1 MEKVADVNR
10 DAGLASLPE
19 MAALPEDL
27 QTEITQILSA
37 YDSFY
42 SSVISKLSD
51 ITKQN
56 WTATRYSSNHGVP
69 ATAVGVNHEIN
80 ELRAYTAATKIF
92 PSDVLTVEHH
102 GGSNSQKNDIEVS
115 IKGETEP
122 FFAVEVKSYQA
133 QLGQIILTSEG
144 KPRTDSLLEDYIS
157 QISQSRLVVTPEVEN
172 FVTSAWLAKKFV
184 NQKIAFVAVPYR
196 EKVTLFSLFDLHFL
210 RDVSLTI
217 QKVRL
222 KKSGSSNV
230 PLRDKLEV
238 SQILAA
244 SVPSLTGVVSY
255 DLDNLTVTLTR
266 THYDKMALSEKYL
279 SDTWFLG
286 RKSSNTADKPEHIM
300 LTVKKLSAADLPNAH
315 TQHVMMSLRY
325 KPTPIKPIANP

>member
-1 MEKVADVNR
+1 MEKVADVHR
-10 DAGLASLPE
+10 DAVLASLPE
-19 MAALPEDL
+19 MAVLPEDL
-27 QTEITQILSA
+27 QTEITQILAS

-42 SSVISKLSD
+42 SSVIAKLSD
-51 ITKQN
+51 LTKKN
-56 WTATRYSSNHGVP
+56 WTATRYSSSHGIS
-69 ATAVGVNHEIN
+69 AAAVGINHEIN
-80 ELRAYTAATKIF
+80 ELRAHAATTKIF
-92 PSDVLTVEHH
+92 PTDILTVEHY
-102 GGSNSQKNDIEVS
+102 GGANSQKNDLEVFV
-115 IKGETEP
+115 KGETEP

-133 QLGQIILTSEG
+133 QLGQIILTTEG
-144 KPRTDSLLEDYIS
+144 KPRTDSLLENYIS

-172 FVTSAWLAKKFV
+172 FVTRAWLAKKFV

-230 PLRDKLEV
+230 PLRDKVEV

-244 SVPSLTGVVSY
+244 SIPSLVGVVDY
-255 DLDNLTVTLTR
+255 DLDKLTVTLTR
-266 THYDKMALSEKYL
+266 TQYDKMALSEKYL

-286 RKSSNTADKPEHIM
+286 RKSSNTADNPEHIM
-300 LTVKKLSAADLPNAH
+300 LTVKKLSSADLPNAH